1 VPRAEAVG
9 FYIYGPKFH
18 CVRGHTVGPGLV
30 RESCLEK
37 RFGGSREVAPCNLP
51 GPLVPRNP
59 HRRRRPRPGR
69 TGPSALQPRFTGD
82 SKWFRRGGGGAQP
95 SRGKCA
101 PPAPA
106 QGLTFRRNFAE
117 ISVFFPFPLV
127 TGIRNFGIFRYISFQ
142 NSKFN
147 KFRPKSTEIRR
158 NSPKFRNGIPF
169 PPITGILP
177 KNEMVNPA
185 PASPSSVTRY
195 RGELD

>member
-1 VPRAEAVG
+1 MGANPEAIWATGTGARATR
-9 FYIYGPKFH
+9 H
-18 CVRGHTVGPGLV
+18 
-30 RESCLEK
+30 
-37 RFGGSREVAPCNLP
+37 
-51 GPLVPRNP
+51 
-59 HRRRRPRPGR
+59 
-69 TGPSALQPRFTGD
+69 
-82 SKWFRRGGGGAQP
+82 
-95 SRGKCA
+95 
-101 PPAPA
+101 

-177 KNEMVNPA
+177 ENEMVNPA
-185 PASPSSVTRY
+185 RHSPPIFGDLSPDLSFFLSPLQV
-195 RGELD
+195 

>member
-1 VPRAEAVG
+1 VANQLGGAPAEPSWSMEAEAEAAEQSMACPGPPTRSCRAKSSVVSTPWAAALVPRAEAVG
-9 FYIYGPKFH
+9 FYIYDPKFY
-18 CVRGHTVGPGLV
+18 CVCGHPIEPGLV
-30 RESCLEK
+30 RESCQEE

-106 QGLTFRRNFAE
+106 
-117 ISVFFPFPLV
+117 
-127 TGIRNFGIFRYISFQ
+127 
-142 NSKFN
+142 
-147 KFRPKSTEIRR
+147 
-158 NSPKFRNGIPF
+158 
-169 PPITGILP
+169 
-177 KNEMVNPA
+177 
-185 PASPSSVTRY
+185 SPSSVTRY
-195 RGELD
+195 RGGLD